1 MIFLET
7 DDRNISSGFLSL
19 AFQETLFYLFTL
31 SFHLLEAEPVI
42 SLSLLLVSCNSL
54 SLKKEARNIKLNN
67 CKLLARRASG
77 CCVEAHSQKKFKA
90 DFYRSS
96 RLPPGLLSFIC
107 WLKAREKS
115 RAATTSAS
123 FARTDENCGVVSVH
137 AGKKKNSS
145 RPSTGDTICSR
156 KN

>member
-1 MIFLET
+1 M
-7 DDRNISSGFLSL
+7 
-19 AFQETLFYLFTL
+19 
-31 SFHLLEAEPVI
+31 I

-54 SLKKEARNIKLNN
+54 SLKKEARSIKLNN

-77 CCVEAHSQKKFKA
+77 CFVEAHSQKKFKA

-123 FARTDENCGVVSVH
+123 FARTGENYGVVSVQE
-137 AGKKKNSS
+137 KKTVAALAQAIRSAAEIIEERS
-145 RPSTGDTICSR
+145 REIKQVYLFVC
-156 KN
+156 